1 MIESLLTGAWR
12 RITTEIARSPLMVI
26 LIASMWFISLYVF
39 PTVTK
44 NVVDARVKEER
55 SFFQWHMDRAQLIM
69 HNLIY
74 VPVDALEAK
83 HMRRY
88 RTIGQTDSWREMALE
103 IAEADSA
110 RRVKIVERLYFAKY
124 PDKLTDVVIE
134 TTRGGLIR

>member
-12 RITTEIARSPLMVI
+12 RITNEIARSPLMVI

-69 HNLIY
+69 HNLVY

-83 HMRRY
+83 MSRRDESHINNPII
-88 RTIGQTDSWREMALE
+88 RFNDLQ
-103 IAEADSA
+103 IAMSDSA
-110 RRVKIVERLYFAKY
+110 RRVDIINRLYFAKY
-124 PDKLTDVVIE
+124 PDKLTDIVIE